1 MNRTLRLVIIVLT
14 VWAPA
19 SLYAQEPL
27 NFPEGI
33 WVGEYTCRGQV
44 MPLMIEF
51 DKSDKPASISFLLKR
66 KKRGEQS
73 AKFHA
78 NIERMTN
85 KQGQEIVVF
94 KPRYWLNNPG
104 NFIMLKLR
112 GKYRAETIEGTIKKK
127 GCKKFSV
134 QKLPCDTIP
143 NACSAEAL
151 GPLYALLGNAVPA
164 KKAKEAKDAK
174 LSTIAKTAK
183 ESRSATLELPPL
195 SDRQFAVLLKQLKA
209 KPFQKGQLVI
219 LSRWNNQYKMSSQQ
233 VATIL
238 KLQRFPSDQIEVL
251 KLLAGSIADTEN
263 IKVVLDVM
271 RFREERKAAEKIIF
285 ESGRGKDLQM
295 PIR

>member
-1 MNRTLRLVIIVLT
+1 MCARVCACVRGRGAAAAWRVGG
-14 VWAPA
+14 WAGRA
-19 SLYAQEPL
+19 
-27 NFPEGI
+27 
-33 WVGEYTCRGQV
+33 RG
-44 MPLMIEF
+44 
-51 DKSDKPASISFLLKR
+51 
-66 KKRGEQS
+66 GG
-73 AKFHA
+73 
-78 NIERMTN
+78 
-85 KQGQEIVVF
+85 QGT
-94 KPRYWLNNPG
+94 PR
-104 NFIMLKLR
+104 
-112 GKYRAETIEGTIKKK
+112 
-127 GCKKFSV
+127 
-134 QKLPCDTIP
+134 
-143 NACSAEAL
+143 
-151 GPLYALLGNAVPA
+151 AV
-164 KKAKEAKDAK
+164 AKEAKDAK